1 MRFLYEVVIRLYRF
15 AIILASL
22 FNQKASGW
30 VNGRKRIFSDL
41 HREIDGSGEKLAW
54 FHCASLGEFEQGRPI
69 IEKFKNQFPDYKILI
84 TFFSPS
90 GYEVRKDYAMADYV
104 FYLPADTRINALRF
118 VKIVK
123 PDVLI
128 LVKYE
133 YWYNY
138 IDVLWKNNIP
148 IYVVSGVFRKSQH
161 FFKWYGFWF
170 VKQLKKIHT
179 FFVQDQKTADLL
191 RSIGIDNMMISG
203 DTRFDRVVEI
213 AKKSMP
219 IKPIGD
225 FCAGKR
231 IIVAGSSWPADESML
246 ANAKVLQQEDVKLI
260 VVPHEVHPQHISDVL
275 NVFGASAVTLSQFIT
290 NPSVH
295 YSVLVVDKIG
305 ILSSIY
311 QYADIAYIGGGFGKG
326 IHNILEAAAYSIPVL
341 FGPKNEKFLEA
352 AGLKASKSGFEI
364 TDEVSLNTTLE
375 KLLNSPEDY
384 AEACSG
390 SATYI
395 SENKGATKL
404 FLSNLKL

>member
-1 MRFLYEVVIRLYRF
+1 MRFLYEIAIRLYRF
-15 AIILASL
+15 TIILASL

-30 VNGRKRIFSDL
+30 VKGRKRIFSEL
-41 HREIDGSGEKLAW
+41 HRGIDGSASKLAW

-69 IEKFKNQFPDYKILI
+69 IEKFKKKFPDYKILI

-90 GYEVRKDYAMADYV
+90 GYEVRKDYPMADYIY
-104 FYLPADTRINALRF
+104 YLPADTRINALRF

-148 IYVVSGVFRKSQH
+148 IYVVSGIFRESQY

-179 FFVQDQKTADLL
+179 FFVQDAQTANLL
-191 RSIGIDNMMISG
+191 KSIGINNTIISG
-203 DTRFDRVVEI
+203 DTRFDRVEEI

-219 IKPIGD
+219 IKIIGD

-231 IIVAGSSWPADESML
+231 IIVAGSSWPPDELML
-246 ANAKVLQQEDVKLI
+246 AHARAMEQEDVRLI
-260 VVPHEVHPQHISDVL
+260 VVPHEVHAQHINDVL
-275 NVFGASAVTLSQFIT
+275 DLFGKSAVTLSQFVT
-290 NPSVH
+290 NPSTH

-311 QYADIAYIGGGFGKG
+311 QYANIAYIGGGFGKG

-352 AGLKASKSGFEI
+352 AGLIASRGGFEI

-375 KLLNSPEDY
+375 KLLSSSEDY
-384 AEACSG
+384 AEACNG
-390 SATYI
+390 CAKYI
-395 SENKGATKL
+395 SENKGATAL